1 MSDDESLQ
9 WLEELLQETQL
20 QKFFTRI
27 HDDLQVSRLD
37 HFDFVKADDLEK
49 IGMGRPAARR
59 LLDAVKRKRRK
70 SIIGRVSEWKIPTV
84 QFTHSYH
91 MYMYYGVC
99 PMHTC
104 MWHVCDVFYDQHVK
118 SCPSSR
124 QITGW
129 ICVERA
135 TWPANESTGRAQN
148 VDKHVHK
155 LSQITETNVILP
167 ILFLNKEYTSCN
179 I

>member
-70 SIIGRVSEWKIPTV
+70 SIIGRVSEWNILII
-84 QFTHSYH
+84 FNGIH
-91 MYMYYGVC
+91 
-99 PMHTC
+99 
-104 MWHVCDVFYDQHVK
+104 
-118 SCPSSR
+118 
-124 QITGW
+124 IT
-129 ICVERA
+129 
-135 TWPANESTGRAQN
+135 
-148 VDKHVHK
+148 
-155 LSQITETNVILP
+155 
-167 ILFLNKEYTSCN
+167 
-179 I
+179 